1 MWNAALFW
9 LACGPL
15 LTCEAA
21 EARQPVW
28 LRASQGPVEVLTT
41 GGMRTA
47 RWVLAELDALRQAVA
62 QAAPWLAS
70 AFAPLR
76 VVVFSGEEEFAP
88 YRINT
93 HSQAYFAGGPD
104 WSVIVLA
111 QPGGGAAAALR
122 HEYIHFLIRSSGR
135 KLPLWLEEGLAD
147 ALSPLPKTEADR
159 RVRLLR
165 GGAWMPWEQLFQ
177 AKPGAALYQEWEQA
191 RLFYAQSWAL
201 AEALVHSAQGRVDP
215 ADLEEWA
222 AMAPADERAA
232 HALLRRFLRRP
243 RPVGRHWKM
252 EGRSSA
258 EVAPA
263 PAGLVWTVL
272 GRLSLQLGRLDDAE
286 AHLRRAALVW
296 PDSLPWLGDL
306 EYRLGR
312 LEQARSAW
320 REAMARDVAGVRTLL
335 RLAVLEQDLPGG
347 EMTAV
352 LERILAKDPTQ
363 EEARLALASQ
373 HIRRGRWAEA
383 RQCLLEVRSAP
394 PRWAGFYS
402 QALALVRAKTG
413 GGDPIGTN

>member
-1 MWNAALFW
+1 
-9 LACGPL
+9 
-15 LTCEAA
+15 
-21 EARQPVW
+21 
-28 LRASQGPVEVLTT
+28 
-41 GGMRTA
+41 
-47 RWVLAELDALRQAVA
+47 
-62 QAAPWLAS
+62 
-70 AFAPLR
+70 
-76 VVVFSGEEEFAP
+76 
-88 YRINT
+88 
-93 HSQAYFAGGPD
+93 
-104 WSVIVLA
+104 
-111 QPGGGAAAALR
+111 
-122 HEYIHFLIRSSGR
+122 
-135 KLPLWLEEGLAD
+135 
-147 ALSPLPKTEADR
+147 
-159 RVRLLR
+159 
-165 GGAWMPWEQLFQ
+165 
-177 AKPGAALYQEWEQA
+177 
-191 RLFYAQSWAL
+191 
-201 AEALVHSAQGRVDP
+201 VDP